1 LPTKDWTI
9 LLSPRSEN
17 HVGFPALLRSSL
29 TLNIQKKCY
38 ILAEDIK
45 NALYDCLSIDKFSNW
60 TFGSCSWIEM

>member
-17 HVGFPALLRSSL
+17 PVGFPALLRSSL

-38 ILAEDIK
+38 ILAEDK
-45 NALYDCLSIDKFSNW
+45 K
-60 TFGSCSWIEM
+60 CSL